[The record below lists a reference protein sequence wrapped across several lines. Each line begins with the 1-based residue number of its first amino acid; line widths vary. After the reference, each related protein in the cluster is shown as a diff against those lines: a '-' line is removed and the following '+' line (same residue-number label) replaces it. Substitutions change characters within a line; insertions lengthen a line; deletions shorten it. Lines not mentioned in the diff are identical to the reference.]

1 MGEYLPLLTL
11 VQADKTGLLAAAA
24 EPVKTGDYF
33 PFLTIDPVTMIATLI
48 NTLILFLVL
57 KHFLFKPVNKILDE
71 RKQNVEETY
80 RQADEKLSEAARL
93 ESEYTEKLANAKE
106 ESAEIVKNATK
117 RAQTRSD
124 EIIAEAKSEAS
135 SLIVKANADI
145 EKEKKRAVNQI
156 KDEISDIALAVAEK
170 VVEKEI
176 DPKDHERLI
185 ESFISELGE

>member
-1 MGEYLPLLTL
+1 MDFLTTETLTLTVPLLL
-11 VQADKTGLLAAAA
+11 MLW
-24 EPVKTGDYF
+24 
-33 PFLTIDPVTMIATLI
+33 M
-48 NTLILFLVL
+48 
-57 KHFLFKPVNKILDE
+57 E

-124 EIIAEAKSEAS
+124 EIIAEAKKEAS